1 MATETTNTLT
11 DAYDAATA
19 AGTAAEAAPATARVT
34 TPSMTSANTT
44 QERVN
49 EINRMYDA
57 QQQARQNELQTAYD
71 ISRSEMQ
78 AAADKIA
85 PQFQTQANANAVDWE
100 RQRRN
105 FLEGA
110 NMNGINTGAG
120 AQAQLAMMGQQQRTQ
135 NNIRTAQ
142 ASAQAEA
149 DRQMANLTAQY
160 QSDIRAALANN
171 DYQRAAAL
179 LDEYNSGYQRDLAA
193 AEVLAGYG
201 DFSGYANVYGD
212 ETAAG
217 MADIWAQQNPD
228 VAYIVGR
235 ITKDQRDNIKSRRPI
250 NDGLDENGVRIRRSG
265 GGGGGEALSDS
276 LRNQEW
282 QMYHSALAEAA
293 SSGATPPPAPN
304 PQYNF

>member
-1 MATETTNTLT
+1 MATETNNTLVDEYNRST
-11 DAYDAATA
+11 AATS
-19 AGTAAEAAPATARVT
+19 APATA
-34 TPSMTSANTT
+34 PSLTSASTT
-44 QERVN
+44 QDRVN

-110 NMNGINTGAG
+110 NMNGINTGASS
-120 AQAQLAMMGQQQRTQ
+120 QAQLAMMGQQQKTA
-135 NNIRTAQ
+135 NNIRMAQ
-142 ASAQAEA
+142 ANAQTEA

-160 QSDIRAALANN
+160 QADIRSALANN

-179 LDEYNSGYQRDLAA
+179 LDEYNNGYQRDLETAK
-193 AEVLAGYG
+193 VLAGYG
-201 DFSGYANVYGD
+201 DFSGYEAVYGKD
-212 ETAAG
+212 TANG
-217 MADIWAQQNPD
+217 MADIWYQQNPD
-228 VAYIVGR
+228 VAYITGK
-235 ITKDQRDNIKSRRPI
+235 ITKDQRDNIKEGRPI
-250 NDGLDENGVRIRRSG
+250 NDGLDENGKRIQSVG
-265 GGGGGEALSDS
+265 GGGGSGGQALSDI

-304 PQYNF
+304 PKYNF